1 MTHKALVLTTPEYN
15 RVELFGTMQVLK
27 ARGFEFELT
36 SSRKIIKD
44 EDTETYHSV
53 ERLITDIT
61 LEEALQFDCFIVTS
75 GAPNQCKPFW
85 TNSHVQRLVKGFFD
99 SNKPLG
105 GICMAA
111 PTVASVARGKK
122 VSTFPIIEARQFF
135 TDRGA
140 TVQTLTLS
148 IDPPLVTCENQ
159 WGTEMWVT
167 SICDLVEGKE
177 PQIKLVDSKFNP
189 VGRPRKPIQAL
200 EDIKRKM
207 QNGSS

>member
-15 RVELFGTMQVLK
+15 RTELFGTMRVLK
-27 ARGFEFELT
+27 SRGFDFELT

-44 EDTETYHSV
+44 EDSETYHSV
-53 ERLITDIT
+53 ERLITDIS
-61 LEEALQFDCFIVTS
+61 LEEALQADCFIVTS
-75 GAPNQCKPFW
+75 GAPDQCKPFW
-85 TNSHVQRLVKGFFD
+85 THKYVQRIVKGFFEQ
-99 SNKPLG
+99 NKPLG

-111 PTVASVARGKK
+111 PTVASVSEGKK

-140 TVQTLTLS
+140 IVQTLTLS

-159 WGTEMWVT
+159 WGTDMWVT

-177 PQIKLVDSKFNP
+177 PQVRLVDSGFNP
-189 VGRPRKPIQAL
+189 IGRPRKPIKVI
-200 EDIKRKM
+200 EDIKRK